1 MSHHALSCFL
11 QRETSSI
18 YEVQKDLKAL
28 IKTAVE
34 GKDDAKNKLRNRKPF
49 KDGA

>member
-1 MSHHALSCFL
+1 MLCLIALFKERHHL
-11 QRETSSI
+11 
-18 YEVQKDLKAL
+18 YEIQKDLKAL

-34 GKDDAKNKLRNRKPF
+34 GKDDAKNKLWNRKPF